1 MIDVTLATYTDLPNL
16 DADNA
21 LLLPALTERG
31 IHARPVVWNDPTI
44 DWSTPKLTVI
54 RAVWDYHRQH
64 HAFLAWAKRIS
75 CFHDLWN
82 PFAIIRWNI
91 HKLYL
96 RDLEQQNIP
105 IIPTVWLEQGAIVNL
120 SSLMEQQGW
129 QAVVIKPAVSAS
141 AYATIRVTIETI
153 QYGQS
158 HLDHFLSTHD
168 MLVQPFLSTVI
179 SSRERSLIFID
190 GEFTHAV
197 LRKPALN
204 LDPSARCLLTTPQDD
219 ELLLAQRIL
228 RLLPSPSLYARV
240 DLIHDEVGIL
250 RLMELELIEPAL
262 WFSLAPHAVQIFA
275 DAIARK
281 VLMI

>member
-1 MIDVTLATYTDLPNL
+1 M
-16 DADNA
+16 
-21 LLLPALTERG
+21 
-31 IHARPVVWNDPTI
+31 
-44 DWSTPKLTVI
+44 
-54 RAVWDYHRQH
+54 
-64 HAFLAWAKRIS
+64 
-75 CFHDLWN
+75 
-82 PFAIIRWNI
+82 
-91 HKLYL
+91 
-96 RDLEQQNIP
+96 
-105 IIPTVWLEQGAIVNL
+105 
-120 SSLMEQQGW
+120 
-129 QAVVIKPAVSAS
+129 
-141 AYATIRVTIETI
+141 TIETI